1 MKRITTLLPT
11 LLLNHLLSILLLA
24 WMPMATMRAD
34 GVFKIIE
41 GMKDPALKAT
51 MEANVNNMLKAM
63 EAAAQSHSKSLKLSK
78 DQFTKEA
85 INDLNE
91 IWKTS
96 EMTCPSS
103 LLACRCLKTSTGW
116 QVRGIPVDFAEAD
129 PNEKRQEISID
140 FNLEGMISS
149 VSVAMELHRY
159 DEIMAQA
166 DDDEIDYSRRQI
178 IVDFVENFRT
188 AYNRKDVKMLRSVFG
203 EKALIITGRVVSEKP
218 NTDISKIR
226 LNNDRVIYTRQTKEE
241 YLAKLERVFKA
252 IKYINVTFK
261 DIEVVRHPKYDD
273 IYGVT
278 LKQFWHTNTY
288 SDEGYLF
295 LLIDFR
301 DKDHPQIQVRTWQ
314 PYKDKQGNIVT
325 DEDEVFHL
333 GSFRITR

>member
-1 MKRITTLLPT
+1 MIT
-11 LLLNHLLSILLLA
+11 
-24 WMPMATMRAD
+24 
-34 GVFKIIE
+34 
-41 GMKDPALKAT
+41 
-51 MEANVNNMLKAM
+51 
-63 EAAAQSHSKSLKLSK
+63 
-78 DQFTKEA
+78 
-85 INDLNE
+85 
-91 IWKTS
+91 
-96 EMTCPSS
+96 
-103 LLACRCLKTSTGW
+103 
-116 QVRGIPVDFAEAD
+116 
-129 PNEKRQEISID
+129 
-140 FNLEGMISS
+140 S

-166 DDDEIDYSRRQI
+166 DDDDIDYSRRQI

-314 PYKDKQGNIVT
+314 PYKDKHGNIVT